1 MFKVRIA
8 SGLPTTDIFVSSDF
22 AEIVKERKLSGALF
36 LALEV
41 GVFQA
46 VVSRKIVN
54 QVEGVI
60 G

>member
-1 MFKVRIA
+1 M
-8 SGLPTTDIFVSSDF
+8 SSDF
-22 AEIVKERKLSGALF
+22 AEMVKERKLSGALF
-36 LALEV
+36 LAPEAD
-41 GVFQA
+41 VFQA

>member
-1 MFKVRIA
+1 MEKTV
-8 SGLPTTDIFVSSDF
+8 PD
-22 AEIVKERKLSGALF
+22 GAVLT
-36 LALEV
+36 LEV
-41 GVFQA
+41 DVFQA